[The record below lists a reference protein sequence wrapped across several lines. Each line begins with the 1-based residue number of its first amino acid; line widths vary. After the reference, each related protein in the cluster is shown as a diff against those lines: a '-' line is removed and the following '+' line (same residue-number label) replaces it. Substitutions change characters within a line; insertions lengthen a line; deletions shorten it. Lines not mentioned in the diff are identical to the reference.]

1 MAAPTRPPS
10 YPELLVG
17 PCKVQ
22 TATDRFG
29 SRAPAIVRRRDT
41 AWALHLPNDI
51 EDSDVIVPKMQRWG
65 MNLTALSQRYN
76 LYFAAYEHR
85 IAVYR
90 PRSVPRQSLPSMP
103 DLVLIPDPTDAASW
117 VQGHPSRDSPH
128 QANHIIVGQLGYEE
142 VLVAAYDDGDN
153 PANDC
158 LVQRPDRPRLANGQI
173 QVTPILHS
181 ALVKAIQTCTMVGA
195 AKAGSLGGVPAG
207 PGLCAAICRHGRL
220 RNRLADRSRYRVGD
234 FGAGRMVGLQEDLL
248 LALPDRAAQQQGGA
262 RGVRRGSGDARA
274 EHRRG
279 LRLGQLHLQTEGRE
293 SQQELHDALHPAK
306 TRSARSRGRTWS
318 ACALPTS
325 PSIAG

>member
-142 VLVAAYDDGDN
+142 VLVAAYDDGDVVVYYTREIADQVARRADLSALSSVITASDTTPN
-153 PANDC
+153 PIFESN
-158 LVQRPDRPRLANGQI
+158 VG
-173 QVTPILHS
+173 HS
-181 ALVKAIQTCTMVGA
+181 AW
-195 AKAGSLGGVPAG
+195 
-207 PGLCAAICRHGRL
+207 GLAVH
-220 RNRLADRSRYRVGD
+220 
-234 FGAGRMVGLQEDLL
+234 
-248 LALPDRAAQQQGGA
+248 
-262 RGVRRGSGDARA
+262 
-274 EHRRG
+274 
-279 LRLGQLHLQTEGRE
+279 
-293 SQQELHDALHPAK
+293 
-306 TRSARSRGRTWS
+306 ARSRLIAVSCNRHDITIFALALDPSAAPQSRVAAASRPPVRNSSPAEALVRLRTRNWTIVVGLGSS
-318 ACALPTS
+318 ANNL
-325 PSIAG
+325 PSIAFLDDRRGFAEKISAIDINGLCWVADIYKTNTPVVALPCLRSSDDE